1 VQLTNTEGIST
12 LWGTE
17 GMIMLSLPWYFNMR
31 STISWTLG
39 QGSDAMPLSRIPPLN
54 GTGEL
59 TWKHPQGFTAGGAI
73 RWATSQTQLAEADR
87 VDARIPQGGTPD
99 FVVADLRM
107 SYRTRR
113 AITVSL
119 VFENILNAAYRYH
132 GSSINGP
139 GRGLMFLAEIGP
151 FWR

>member
-1 VQLTNTEGIST
+1 MIT
-12 LWGTE
+12 LF
-17 GMIMLSLPWYFNMR
+17 LPWYFSIR
-31 STISWTLG
+31 STLSYALG
-39 QGSDAMPLSRIPPLN
+39 KDSHEIPLSRIPPFN

-59 TWKHPQGFTAGGAI
+59 TWKHPQGFTAGGAV
-73 RWATSQTQLAEADR
+73 RWATSQTRLAPVDQ
-87 VDARIPQGGTPD
+87 VDARIPLGGTPG

-119 VFENILNAAYRYH
+119 VFENILNAAYRYQ